1 MQEINKERKKEVDF
15 LLADK
20 HESMLQIDTMVL
32 MEMVKHSQIS
42 QESKFVMSL
51 QYLKQEVRD
60 EVD

>member
-1 MQEINKERKKEVDF
+1 
-15 LLADK
+15 
-20 HESMLQIDTMVL
+20 MLQIDTMVL
-32 MEMVKHSQIS
+32 MEMAKHSQIS